1 MSALHRVGAIAA
13 KEFKQLSRDRVTFGM
28 IVMIPLMQLMLF
40 GFAINTMIRDVPIAV
55 VDNSGSAAARAI
67 TEQVRVTQVV
77 DIVAYYATPAEAEA
91 AIVAG
96 TVRAALIFPE
106 NLTQRAANAQPLG
119 QWLVDGSD
127 TTVSSALLQFRS
139 MPLHLEAGA
148 PKGAYRPSGPS
159 FEIALFFNPERR
171 SEVNIIPGL
180 TAIILT
186 MTLILFTSVALVRE
200 RERGNLELLIT
211 TPIQPLELMM
221 GKLVPYILVGLIQI
235 TIILGLGRVVF
246 DVVFQGEML
255 SLMIITLAFIAA
267 SLTLGLLFSTLA
279 ETQMQ
284 AMQMTIFILMPS
296 ILLSGFMFPYEAM
309 PIAAQYIAEIL
320 PATHFIRLIRGVYL
334 RGATASQL
342 LPDIL
347 WLLGFTAVMLA
358 IATKRFRKSLD

>member
-1 MSALHRVGAIAA
+1 MSSLRRIGAISA

-40 GFAINTMIRDVPIAV
+40 GYAISTMVRNIPIAI

-77 DIVAYYATPAEAEA
+77 DIVGHYATAAEAEA

-96 TVRAALIFPE
+96 TIRAALVFPE
-106 NLTQRAANAQPLG
+106 NLTQRAAGGEPLG

-127 TTVSSALLQFRS
+127 TMVSAAVLALRT
-139 MPLHLEAGA
+139 MPLHLEAGV
-148 PKGAYRPSGPS
+148 PEGAYQPTAPS
-159 FEIALFFNPERR
+159 FEVALFFNPERR
-171 SEVNIIPGL
+171 SEVNIVPGL

-186 MTLILFTSVALVRE
+186 MTLVLFTAVALVRE

-211 TPIQPLELMM
+211 TPIHPLELMV
-221 GKLVPYILVGLIQI
+221 GKLVPYIFVGLVQI
-235 TIILGLGRVVF
+235 TIILGLGRLVF
-246 DVVFQGEML
+246 NVPFQGEIL
-255 SLMIITLAFIAA
+255 SLAAVTLPFIAA
-267 SLTLGLLFSTLA
+267 SLALGLLFSTLA

-284 AMQMTIFILMPS
+284 AMQMTFFILMPS
-296 ILLSGFMFPYEAM
+296 ILLSGFMFPFDAM
-309 PIAAQYIAEIL
+309 PMAAQYIAEIL
-320 PATHFIRLIRGVYL
+320 PATHFMRLIRAVFL
-334 RGATASQL
+334 RGANASQL

-347 WLLGFTAVMLA
+347 WLLGFTVIMLG